1 MHGPFTRRCM
11 HAGEVNKKNG
21 WDMRIHVDGASGAM
35 VAPFVFPGLLQQPPP
50 ASLC

>member
-1 MHGPFTRRCM
+1 MHSRVMRRCM

-35 VAPFVFPGLLQQPPP
+35 VAPFVFPGLLTKLPL
-50 ASLC
+50 ASL